1 MFTGENFVFHY
12 NLVNPIQEWV
22 KCQDE
27 NECISFLNRLK
38 AESGISCGD
47 FTKAIL
53 KISNT
58 ASQLE
63 QIAEKN
69 QKFDWLQNLKQIPKM
84 ILKFVATNQSLYV

>member
-1 MFTGENFVFHY
+1 MFTGENYGYHY
-12 NLVNPIQEWV
+12 NLVNPIQQWIEC
-22 KCQDE
+22 KDE
-27 NECISFLNRLK
+27 SSCVSVLNQLK
-38 AESGISCGD
+38 LDYGVSSGD

-63 QIAEKN
+63 QIADKY
-69 QKFDWLQNLKQIPKM
+69 QKLDWLQNLKQIPKM